1 MFFPWYTSIMLAIES
16 NDVIGRRLRK
26 LASGSSEAR
35 DKAHLMVSE
44 KVNAA
49 FEAGA
54 MLMSGGTFD
63 LVVERYREHV
73 AANSSR
79 LQLV

>member
-1 MFFPWYTSIMLAIES
+1 MS
-16 NDVIGRRLRK
+16 NC
-26 LASGSSEAR
+26 SSEAL
-35 DKAHLMVSE
+35 DEAHLMVSE